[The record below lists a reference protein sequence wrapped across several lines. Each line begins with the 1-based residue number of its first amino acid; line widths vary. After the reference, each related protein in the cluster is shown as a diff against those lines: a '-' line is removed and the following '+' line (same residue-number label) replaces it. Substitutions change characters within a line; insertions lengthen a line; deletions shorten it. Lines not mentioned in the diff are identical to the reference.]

1 MTTDTT
7 GGAGGTSTPPWY
19 DAFDADTKGYIQ
31 NKGLD
36 KKTAPEAFL
45 EAAKFHREAE
55 KFVGA
60 PANELVRLPKDPNA
74 PEWKNIYERLGAPKD
89 ASGYDFSTV
98 KNADGT
104 PLDAEFTEYMR
115 STVTPLNLSKDA
127 AAAVTQ
133 AMVKF
138 REKVDATALAERTAK
153 LEVQKAELKKNW
165 GVNEAANMVVARAAA
180 KALNVAPEAVA
191 ALEGQVGYAAVMEMF
206 RTIGTK
212 IGEDRFV
219 ASSGGGGNGVMTRDQ
234 AVAEKDALKADQAW
248 VKRFLSGGN
257 EERKKMD
264 ALDRIIVG
272 IA

>member
-1 MTTDTT
+1 MTDTT
-7 GGAGGTSTPPWY
+7 GGTGGTSTPPWY

-89 ASGYDFSTV
+89 ATGYDFSAI
-98 KNADGT
+98 KLADGT
-104 PLDAEFTEYMR
+104 PLDAETTEFMR
-115 STVTPLNLSKDA
+115 STVAPLNLSKDA
-127 AAAVTQ
+127 AVAVTQ
-133 AMVKF
+133 AVVKL
-138 REKVDATALAERTAK
+138 REKIAATELAERTAK
-153 LEVQKAELKKNW
+153 LEVQKADLKKNW
-165 GVNEAANMVVARAAA
+165 GANEAANMVVARAAA

-206 RTIGTK
+206 RTIGSK

-219 ASSGGGGNGVMTRDQ
+219 TGGGGSNGGVMTRDQ
-234 AVAEKDALKADQAW
+234 AVAEKNSLKADQAW
-248 VKRFLSGGN
+248 VTRFLSGGT
-257 EERKKMD
+257 EERKKME

-272 IA
+272 VT